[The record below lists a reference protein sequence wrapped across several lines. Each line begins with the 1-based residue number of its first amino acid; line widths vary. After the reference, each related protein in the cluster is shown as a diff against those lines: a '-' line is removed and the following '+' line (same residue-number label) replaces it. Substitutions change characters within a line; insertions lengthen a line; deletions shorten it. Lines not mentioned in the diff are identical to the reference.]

1 MNIVLHFKDNGIIW
15 HFKFKKIK
23 LHHLFF
29 SLSNQCFTFLTF
41 LLSSSLSSFL
51 RYCLASLLC
60 LSYVMLNF
68 LTRHFY
74 LLQFLSFRYSPFST
88 FLWCLNDPINYFPFS
103 TILNEFKTAVLKLQI
118 KFCVCEQFRFSDFIL
133 LSFSL
138 SLFSLPEDAKLFLFH
153 TFFSLFQIIFFV
165 TSFLSFVLFFS
176 KLHPFLSD
184 SFCVFSSFFL
194 SCIVIIHCIIIISI
208 DISPDSVA

>member
-60 LSYVMLNF
+60 LSYVKLDF

-88 FLWCLNDPINYFPFS
+88 FLWCLNNPINYFPFS

-118 KFCVCEQFRFSDFIL
+118 KFCVCEQFCFSDFIL

-138 SLFSLPEDAKLFLFH
+138 SFLSTRRRKTFPISHVLQLVSNNFLRHFVSLFRSFLNYIHSYLTRSASSLP
-153 TFFSLFQIIFFV
+153 
-165 TSFLSFVLFFS
+165 
-176 KLHPFLSD
+176 
-184 SFCVFSSFFL
+184 FSSPVLL
-194 SCIVIIHCIIIISI
+194 SSTVS
-208 DISPDSVA
+208 SSFP